1 MSPVQRGSR
10 DWKPLL
16 HRLYKGGP
24 SGRTLRINRMFICES
39 NTDTKSSEKP
49 WDARKDSVALIVF
62 VFGVLLTSRFFRI
75 WIPFSLLGWSNAW
88 VTSLETS
95 TSWDGWSTKR
105 REAIP
110 WNYQARFHWLSSR
123 LSVSMSCASNV
134 IISSTSTFRT
144 SRNRWRIEGASRSPV
159 TDIQI
164 GSLETVNGTVQ
175 VLTSYA
181 DLGSATSHK
190 ARVDHSGVSH
200 ETKWVN

>member
-24 SGRTLRINRMFICES
+24 SGRTLRVNRMFICES
-39 NTDTKSSEKP
+39 NTVTKSSEKP

-105 REAIP
+105 RATTP
-110 WNYQARFHWLSSR
+110 WNHQARFLWLSSR
-123 LSVSMSCASNV
+123 LNVSTSCASNV
-134 IISSTSTFRT
+134 IISWTSTFKESIKIRGFVKIT
-144 SRNRWRIEGASRSPV
+144 CHGCTDWFLTDCKRNR
-159 TDIQI
+159 TD
-164 GSLETVNGTVQ
+164 SDFLRRLRTRDV
-175 VLTSYA
+175 
-181 DLGSATSHK
+181 
-190 ARVDHSGVSH
+190 R
-200 ETKWVN
+200 